1 MIKKGFPIPNDATE
15 DIVVGKILITFINS
29 PPPMEAL
36 YLTTARGTGTV
47 TFLLSLGT

>member
-15 DIVVGKILITFINS
+15 DIVVGKILIAFISS
-29 PPPMEAL
+29 PRMEAL